1 MSTTSARQPITTSAP
16 YVTSVAAC
24 RWMMLKSW
32 RPLWCLQDLTTVT
45 LFSLEHHSL
54 ILTNCNGFKM
64 LLLARS
70 SQLHWLPVAVR
81 TDLKIAVITFNL
93 LIAEQRSTYVNC
105 SSCINRR
112 NRLGQAVTTYW
123 TFHDHTLHL
132 YSRVFPTLPLPLVS
146 GIHSLIQSLMI
157 WTSLHQSLNPDL
169 KHSSTERP
177 ISIINHSVTLT
188 APAIRLIGRHIV
200 CS

>member
-93 LIAEQRSTYVNC
+93 LTMEQPYIRELLQL
-105 SSCINRR
+105 RR
-112 NRLGQAVTTYW
+112 L
-123 TFHDHTLHL
+123 
-132 YSRVFPTLPLPLVS
+132 S
-146 GIHSLIQSLMI
+146 QSLR
-157 WTSLHQSLNPDL
+157 
-169 KHSSTERP
+169 SS
-177 ISIINHSVTLT
+177 NHNLLT
-188 APAIRLIGRHIV
+188 MHCICTAQFCTHCLSCLEFTPSYNHR
-200 CS
+200 

>member
-93 LIAEQRSTYVNC
+93 LIAEQPCNLRELLQLHRPSRSLR
-105 SSCINRR
+105 SSNHNLLNTPRPRTAFVQRSFSDAAPRIWNSLPHTITDDLNISAPVFKSRLKTFLYRR
-112 NRLGQAVTTYW
+112 SYQY
-123 TFHDHTLHL
+123 
-132 YSRVFPTLPLPLVS
+132 
-146 GIHSLIQSLMI
+146 Q
-157 WTSLHQSLNPDL
+157 
-169 KHSSTERP
+169 
-177 ISIINHSVTLT
+177 
-188 APAIRLIGRHIV
+188 
-200 CS
+200 